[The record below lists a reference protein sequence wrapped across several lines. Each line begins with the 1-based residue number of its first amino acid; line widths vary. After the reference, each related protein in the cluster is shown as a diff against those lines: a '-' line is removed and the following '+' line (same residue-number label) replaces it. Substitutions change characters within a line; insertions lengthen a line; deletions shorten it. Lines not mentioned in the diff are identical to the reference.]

1 MTLQLQK
8 GDKVKIIGPFGKM
21 SHLEKSHSGSIV
33 FIAGGIGITPFASML
48 QYMADKDE
56 QREVTLFYSNATES
70 DIAFREELNHI
81 VENTSLKLQV
91 VHILSRQD
99 NWEGEKGRFDAKL
112 LEKYYSGSLLQ
123 NDYYV
128 CGPPLMIDAV
138 IKDLR
143 KLQVPLNK
151 IHSEMFGLAESG
163 SPITHHKKQAQL
175 VSRLIVMLVILF
187 AGLRSGWKLFGD
199 DARENEHSASSSLT
213 LNREPN

>member
-1 MTLQLQK
+1 
-8 GDKVKIIGPFGKM
+8 M

-175 VSRLIVMLVILF
+175 VSRLIVMALIVLVILF